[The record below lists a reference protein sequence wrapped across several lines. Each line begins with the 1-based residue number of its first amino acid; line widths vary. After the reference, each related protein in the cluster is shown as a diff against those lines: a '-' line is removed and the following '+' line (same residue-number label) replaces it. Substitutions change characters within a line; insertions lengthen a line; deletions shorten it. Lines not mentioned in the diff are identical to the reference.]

1 MNGKYTHEKMFNIM
15 KQKQIRTTVG
25 HHSISKVPVR
35 MAKIKKIDYNKCQQG
50 CAASRTRN
58 TALSM

>member
-15 KQKQIRTTVG
+15 KQMQIKTTVG
-25 HHSISKVPVR
+25 HHSINKVPVR
-35 MAKIKKIDYNKCQQG
+35 MAKIKKTDYNKCQLG
-50 CAASRTRN
+50 CGASRTRN